1 MISMAGYQVVTEAI
15 RTEAKWWHLRA
26 DSLSEIAKTVQE
38 THLDASAFF
47 TGDPVTLALSAVSA
61 GPESSAYKEFGSWVE
76 GTLHQGIG
84 QFRDLAATLEK
95 IARKYDEAEEV
106 AEIDLTKAYEK

>member
-1 MISMAGYQVVTEAI
+1 MNMAGYQVVTEAI

-26 DSLSEIAKTVQE
+26 DSMSEIAKTAQE

-47 TGDPVTLALSAVSA
+47 TGDPVTLALSPLSA
-61 GPESSAYKEFGSWVE
+61 GPESGAYKEFGSWME
-76 GTLHQGIG
+76 GTLQQGIS

-95 IARKYDEAEEV
+95 IARKYEEAEEV
-106 AEIDLTKAYEK
+106 AEIDLNKAYEK